1 MKKMHLVIRGERK
14 GPFTLEEIQ
23 RQLDSGEVGLFDVV
37 ETDGRRV
44 TLQEILPEQTR
55 PSLPESRQ
63 VPPFL
68 PPPPLPEAGKT
79 PEWSRPPPPPPQ
91 AQPPAAKSVFCR
103 FCAQPVMASSVIC
116 PQCGSP
122 TGSSGQF
129 PSMPRPT
136 ASLPHPTW
144 EVSKSRMAYILLGLF
159 LGYFGVHNF
168 YAGYTGKGVA
178 QLLLCLFSPV
188 LLFIPLL
195 VLFVWTLVE
204 ICTVTQ
210 DAQGI
215 RFH

>member
-1 MKKMHLVIRGERK
+1 
-14 GPFTLEEIQ
+14 
-23 RQLDSGEVGLFDVV
+23 
-37 ETDGRRV
+37 
-44 TLQEILPEQTR
+44 
-55 PSLPESRQ
+55 
-63 VPPFL
+63 
-68 PPPPLPEAGKT
+68 
-79 PEWSRPPPPPPQ
+79 
-91 AQPPAAKSVFCR
+91 
-103 FCAQPVMASSVIC
+103 
-116 PQCGSP
+116 
-122 TGSSGQF
+122 
-129 PSMPRPT
+129 MPRPT

-188 LLFIPLL
+188 LFFIPLL